1 MGIETPRISERRLQV
16 RVLLHSP
23 KTQDITMVND
33 VNIQGSLFADEPRRD
48 TATRKS
54 RREIHEDYDGFME
67 KFKPRKTTDDCY
79 TPQPVYDA
87 VLGWLRENA
96 DIEGRE
102 IVRPFWPGGD
112 YEAYEYPDGCV
123 VIDNPPFSIFSKICR
138 FFMARG
144 IRFFLFAPHLTL
156 FSTRGIEWTCVVT
169 EALITYENGA
179 KVMTSFVS
187 NLFGDI
193 RIITAPDL
201 HVSIKNVVEAAKKSV
216 NIPTYVYPD
225 NVVSAALLGKIAH
238 YVKFEVRAAECRKIS
253 KLDSQKGNGIF
264 GGGYLLSDKATAR
277 KIEAYERA
285 TALAAKRAAALA
297 AKQVA
302 AIVWELSEREKRIIA
317 ELE

>member
-1 MGIETPRISERRLQV
+1 MI
-16 RVLLHSP
+16 
-23 KTQDITMVND
+23 ND

-54 RREIHEDYDGFME
+54 RREIHEDYDGFVA

-87 VLGWLRENA
+87 VLGWLRENV

-112 YEAYEYPDGCV
+112 YEHYDYPDGCV
-123 VIDNPPFSIFSKICR
+123 VVDNPPFSIFTQVCR
-138 FFMARG
+138 FFQSRN
-144 IRFFLFAPHLTL
+144 ISFFLFAPHLTL
-156 FSTRGIEWTCVVT
+156 FSSKGIDWTGIVCAARV
-169 EALITYENGA
+169 TYENGA
-179 KVMTSFVS
+179 HVNTSFAS

-193 RIITAPDL
+193 RIMTAPDL
-201 HVSIKNVVEAAKKSV
+201 HASIKNAATTKRRLMDLPKY
-216 NIPTYVYPD
+216 IYPD
-225 NVVSAALLGKIAH
+225 NVVSAALLGKIAP
-238 YVKFEVRAAECRKIS
+238 YVKFEVRTSECRKIS
-253 KLDSQKGNGIF
+253 KLDCQKGNSIF

-277 KIEAYERA
+277 KIKAYKQA
-285 TALAAKRAAALA
+285 AQQAAKQAAQQA

-302 AIVWELSEREKRIIA
+302 QQAAKQAAAIVWKLSEREQRIIA